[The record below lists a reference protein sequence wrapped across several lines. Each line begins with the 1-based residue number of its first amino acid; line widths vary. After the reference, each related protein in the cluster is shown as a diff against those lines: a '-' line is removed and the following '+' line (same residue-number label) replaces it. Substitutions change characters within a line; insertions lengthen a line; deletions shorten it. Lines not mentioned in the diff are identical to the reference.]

1 MTTNPFKTAKWDGD
15 TSKKEAYAS
24 ILKQM
29 IELKKSA
36 SKKKPS
42 SKAKSKEATV
52 KRSYTPTNFPGDI
65 RKKAAVGK
73 PFKSKGN
80 GKKVEKPAKRSKTK
94 KRGLSGSSSS
104 SSSSSSESS
113 HSSSSSN
120 SSGDESETD
129 SEGEKKRGKLALEK
143 KLLKK
148 YQSEIKELTTHSEH
162 LVVELAKEK
171 KKQKLL
177 RKQLEEDKKQQ
188 KNKHDDSDTGGDRS
202 SKKKE
207 KNRKKLKNMIAETL
221 DESLLDAKAPKEI
234 YTMDSKEAKKIF
246 EQDPDA
252 FRVYHEGYRQQV
264 KQWPLNPLDIVIQ
277 TVKRMPKSL
286 VVADF
291 GCGEGRLAL
300 SVPQRTFSFDLV
312 ALVDHVTPCDMAH
325 VPLHDSCIDVAVFC
339 LSLMSTNLGDYLVE
353 ANRVLVIGGVMK
365 IVEVVSRFERPED
378 FIKAVQ
384 YFGFKLMWKDLTQD
398 FFYFMDF
405 KKEHNIKNK
414 SKLPQFKLHLQPCLY
429 KKR

>member
-29 IELKKSA
+29 IELKRSA
-36 SKKKPS
+36 SKNKS
-42 SKAKSKEATV
+42 STNAKTKESKV
-52 KRSYTPTNFPGDI
+52 KRSYTPTDFPEDI
-65 RKKAAVGK
+65 RKKAAVDK
-73 PFKSKGN
+73 RFRSKDN
-80 GKKVEKPAKRSKTK
+80 GKKVDKAKRSKRK
-94 KRGLSGSSSS
+94 KRGFSGSSSS

-113 HSSSSSN
+113 HSSSSSS
-120 SSGDESETD
+120 SSGDESESD
-129 SEGEKKRGKLALEK
+129 SDGEKKRLKLELEK

-162 LVVELAKEK
+162 LVAELAKEK

-177 RKQLEEDKKQQ
+177 RKQLEENKK
-188 KNKHDDSDTGGDRS
+188 KKKKKHTENSDTGGDRS

-207 KNRKKLKNMIAETL
+207 KNRKKLKSMIAEKL
-221 DESLLDAKAPKEI
+221 DETLVDTKAPKEVLSLKQKMEQKLNAARFRFLNEQI

-277 TVKRMPKSL
+277 TVKR
-286 VVADF
+286 
-291 GCGEGRLAL
+291 
-300 SVPQRTFSFDLV
+300 
-312 ALVDHVTPCDMAH
+312 
-325 VPLHDSCIDVAVFC
+325 I
-339 LSLMSTNLGDYLVE
+339 
-353 ANRVLVIGGVMK
+353 GVMK

-384 YFGFKLMWKDLTQD
+384 YFGFKLMWKDLTHD

-405 KKEHNIKNK
+405 KKEHNIKDK